1 MHKKMIILTISVI
14 ISFIILI
21 FVGKLAYN
29 RLGKYYYSNRD
40 AKKYFEFAEN
50 NSETIFSV
58 ERITYFSS
66 CNADIETNSNSS
78 FNISN
83 LYQYTDIA
91 IFLENKTSD
100 ENLTAKNTLKSVV
113 VDNINFSL
121 SPSVGTPN
129 LYYKNIND
137 FASPTFSEDNLINN
151 SIIFDT
157 TAEDEID
164 YSTPILY
171 NNCANP
177 ITFCYVNSNIKDDYT
192 LKDNIQNISYNG
204 SLLKSCGVTLNS
216 ISCKLSFVITITN
229 NLDEKYTCPF
239 ILTIPL
245 STESSTIYDGN
256 LILRDTTNYDFIR
269 QQ

>member
-1 MHKKMIILTISVI
+1 MHKKTIILIISLI

-21 FVGKLAYN
+21 ILGKLVCD
-29 RLGKYYYSNRD
+29 RLGNYYYSNKD

-66 CNADIETNSNSS
+66 CNADIETNSDSS
-78 FNISN
+78 FKISN

-91 IFLENKTSD
+91 IFIENTVSD

-113 VDNINFSL
+113 VDNISFSL
-121 SPSVGTPN
+121 LPTIGTPN
-129 LYYKNIND
+129 LYYKSLND
-137 FASPTFSEDNLINN
+137 FASSTFSEENLITD
-151 SIIFDT
+151 SITFAT

-164 YSTPILY
+164 YSTPVLY

-177 ITFCYVNSNIKDDYT
+177 ITFCYVNSGIKDDYT
-192 LKDNIQNISYNG
+192 LTDDILNISYNG
-204 SLLKSCGVTLNS
+204 SLLKSCDVTLNS

-256 LILRDTTNYDFIR
+256 LILKDTTNYDFIR
-269 QQ
+269 VE